1 MSLGGVWDQATWGPV
16 AWFKHEGKPLE
27 GLKKGCDPKNL
38 YTLLLLILLRELLSE
53 ILSKLWGPKAS
64 NVRL

>member
-27 GLKKGCDPKNL
+27 GLKKGYDPKNL
-38 YTLLLLILLRELLSE
+38 YTLVIANPFKRTTLRDS
-53 ILSKLWGPKAS
+53 
-64 NVRL
+64 